1 MKLASYNVENL
12 FLRPVAMNQ
21 ATWAAGQKILTDQ
34 AALNAI
40 LGKPQYSTAD
50 KTKIVTL
57 LTSLGLDRADE
68 NKFVLLRRN
77 RGKLIKRSGGTLQ
90 VIAGGRGDWVGWVEL
105 QVEQVTELAIENTA
119 RIVKLVDADVIGVV
133 EAESRPALKRFSD
146 ELLPSVGGTAYRHVM
161 LIDGND
167 ERGIDVGIMTRGG
180 FTIGAIRSHVDD
192 RDAKGV
198 IFSRDCAEYDVTT
211 PQGNTLVVL
220 VNHLKSKGY
229 GAPAASNAKRLR
241 QAQRIADIYKAL
253 VAGGQPNV
261 AVIGD
266 LNDTPDSAPLAP
278 LLVHTDLQ
286 DITAHPNYQ
295 SDGRPGTWG
304 NGSASQKLDYI
315 LLSPALFA
323 RVDAAGVNRMGVWGG
338 VNGTLFPHL
347 PEIQKE
353 SDAASDHAALWVD
366 LDL

>member
-133 EAESRPALKRFSD
+133 EAESRPALSD
-146 ELLPSVGGTAYRHVM
+146 
-161 LIDGND
+161 
-167 ERGIDVGIMTRGG
+167 
-180 FTIGAIRSHVDD
+180 RS
-192 RDAKGV
+192 A
-198 IFSRDCAEYDVTT
+198 T
-211 PQGNTLVVL
+211 PG
-220 VNHLKSKGY
+220 
-229 GAPAASNAKRLR
+229 
-241 QAQRIADIYKAL
+241 
-253 VAGGQPNV
+253 
-261 AVIGD
+261 
-266 LNDTPDSAPLAP
+266 
-278 LLVHTDLQ
+278 
-286 DITAHPNYQ
+286 
-295 SDGRPGTWG
+295 
-304 NGSASQKLDYI
+304 
-315 LLSPALFA
+315 
-323 RVDAAGVNRMGVWGG
+323 
-338 VNGTLFPHL
+338 
-347 PEIQKE
+347 
-353 SDAASDHAALWVD
+353 
-366 LDL
+366 